1 MSERLLELGIRGQLM
16 AAGLVSGLVSRV
28 REQRGQTTIEW
39 IAMMVGLAALVTVLA
54 GRNIW
59 HQAGDAIVDAVNG
72 IFGSSN
78 DKV

>member
-1 MSERLLELGIRGQLM
+1 M
-16 AAGLVSGLVSRV
+16 AADLASGLVSRL
-28 REQRGQTTIEW
+28 REQRGQTTVEW
-39 IAMMVGLAALVTVLA
+39 IALMVGLAALATVLA

>member
-1 MSERLLELGIRGQLM
+1 M
-16 AAGLVSGLVSRV
+16 AADLASALVSRV

-39 IAMMVGLAALVTVLA
+39 IALMVGLATLVTILA